1 MELIRVLIVDDN
13 DDTRRNI
20 CQMLSFDEQIVV
32 VGEANDGV
40 EAVQKAQDLQPN
52 VVLMD
57 INLPGLDG
65 FSATE
70 KITTDVPGT
79 AVVVTSAQGEK
90 EYLRKAMMVG
100 ARDFLV
106 KPLRKEDLINTIK
119 NVFKIENKRTGQ
131 NDIKKMPRK
140 SEVITVF
147 GTKGG
152 VGKTTIAVNLAVYL
166 AKCKQKVVLLDF
178 DLQFGD
184 ISIFLN
190 LYPRR
195 TISELTQEGDAW
207 DMELLESYLLPHISG
222 VKALPA
228 PSRPEYA
235 ELVMSGHIEEIIN
248 LLKDHYDYIVIDTS
262 PFFNDTNLT
271 ALDLSTQILLVLA
284 MDLATIKNVKL
295 SLELL
300 ESLQHLNKTKLILN
314 RASDDM
320 GITIADAEETLN
332 FLVAGHIPSEGKIV
346 VPALNE
352 GIPFVLSHPTA
363 KVSKAIQEVGNLVLK
378 DNGYQEDL
386 RIKQNKNFFTRL
398 FNRGD

>member
-13 DDTRRNI
+13 DDTRKNI
-20 CQMLSFDEQIVV
+20 CQMLSFDEEIVV

-40 EAVQKAQDLQPN
+40 EAVQKAQDLQPD

-57 INLPGLDG
+57 INMPGLDG

-70 KITTDVPGT
+70 KITTEVPGT
-79 AVVVTSAQGEK
+79 AVVVVSVQGEK

-106 KPLRKEDLINTIK
+106 KPFRSEDLINTIK
-119 NVFKIENKRTGQ
+119 NAFKLEYKRTGQ
-131 NDIKKMPRK
+131 IDSQKAPRK

-152 VGKTTIAVNLAVYL
+152 VGKSTIAVNLAVYL

-190 LYPRR
+190 LFPRR

-222 VKALPA
+222 VKVLPA

-235 ELVMSGHIEEIIN
+235 ELVTSGHVQEIIN
-248 LLKDHYDYIVIDTS
+248 LLKENYDYIVIDTS
-262 PFFNDTNLT
+262 PFFNEINLA

-284 MDLATIKNVKL
+284 MDLATIKNIKL

-320 GITIADAEETLN
+320 GITIADAEETLK
-332 FLVAGHIPSEGKIV
+332 FLVAGYVPSEGKIV

-363 KVSKAIQEVGNLVLK
+363 KVSKAMQEVANLVLK
-378 DNGYQEDL
+378 DKGYQEDL
-386 RIKQNKNFFTRL
+386 QIQHTKSFFTRF

>member
-13 DDTRRNI
+13 DDTRKNI
-20 CQMLSFDEQIVV
+20 CQMLSFDEEIVV

-40 EAVQKAQDLQPN
+40 EAVQKAQDLQPD

-57 INLPGLDG
+57 INMPGLDG

-70 KITTDVPGT
+70 KITTEVPGT
-79 AVVVTSAQGEK
+79 AVVVVSVQGEK

-106 KPLRKEDLINTIK
+106 KPFRSEDLINTIK
-119 NVFKIENKRTGQ
+119 NAFKLEYKRTGQ
-131 NDIKKMPRK
+131 IDSPKAPRK

-152 VGKTTIAVNLAVYL
+152 VGKSTIAVNLAVYL

-190 LYPRR
+190 LFPRR

-222 VKALPA
+222 VKVLPA

-235 ELVMSGHIEEIIN
+235 ELVTSGHVQEIIN
-248 LLKDHYDYIVIDTS
+248 LLKENYDYIVIDTS
-262 PFFNDTNLT
+262 PFFNEINLA

-284 MDLATIKNVKL
+284 MDLATIKNIKL

-320 GITIADAEETLN
+320 GITIADAEETLK
-332 FLVAGHIPSEGKIV
+332 FLVAGYVPSEGKIV

-363 KVSKAIQEVGNLVLK
+363 KVSKAMQEMANLVLK
-378 DNGYQEDL
+378 DKGYQEDL
-386 RIKQNKNFFTRL
+386 QIQHTKSFFTRF